1 MDYQLFVD
9 GIDAMASVYSFD
21 VLPDGSFGEIRMIA
35 VNKGFEGLFRLNP
48 NAPEFVPGMSYRY
61 FFSDPNFEIFCYKC
75 ASTREPLYSYVNAH
89 GSWLS
94 GQYLPLHSDEENTF
108 YCCYILKISKQMES
122 DELAKRS
129 SEIALEVLEM
139 SIKLHK
145 KQDFI
150 SAVAETAGD
159 IRRICCSEK
168 CSVVLVDRAKKEC
181 TFVNE
186 NGANENYLNGL
197 AESMKCSPYDMAMR
211 WENALRGSDCLLL
224 DDLSV
229 LKDRDPEW
237 YSSLDEKEIRS
248 IVLYAVRFNNELM
261 GSIWAA
267 NFDVEKIM
275 SIKEA
280 LELSTFFLGAIIA
293 NHQLLGRL
301 EILGMYDVLT
311 GVMNRNAMNKR
322 VDQLNADKGALP
334 AVMGVVFVDLNGLK
348 NVNDSGGHDEGDK
361 LLKRAVGLLKI
372 VYDEY
377 EIFRAGGDEFVIF
390 CPGITEAEL
399 ESRTA
404 ELRKLADD
412 TDNVSFAVGTGVFTG
427 DYNIINAMQIADERM
442 YIDKQE
448 YYRLNPEKRYRHG
461 NG

>member
-9 GIDAMASVYSFD
+9 GIDAAASVYSFD
-21 VLPDGSFGEIRMIA
+21 VLPDGSFGEIRLMA
-35 VNKGFEGLFRLNP
+35 VNKGFFGFFSLNP
-48 NAPEFVPGMSYRY
+48 NAPEFVPGMPYRK
-61 FFSDPNFEIFCYKC
+61 FFHDPNFESFCYKC
-75 ASTREPLYSYVNAH
+75 ASKREPLYSYVNAH
-89 GSWLS
+89 GAWLS
-94 GQYLPLHSDEENTF
+94 GQYLPLYSEEEDTL

-122 DELAKRS
+122 EELAKRS
-129 SEIALEVLEM
+129 SEIAREVLEM

-145 KQDFI
+145 NQDFI

-159 IRRICCSEK
+159 IRRICCSER
-168 CSVVLVDRAKKEC
+168 CSVVLVDRTNKEC

-186 NGANENYLNGL
+186 NGANESYLNGL
-197 AESMKCSPYDMAMR
+197 AASMRCSPYDMAMR
-211 WENALRGSDCLLL
+211 WEADLRGSDCLLL

-237 YSSLDEKEIRS
+237 YNSLDEKEIRS

-261 GSIWAA
+261 GFIWAA

-275 SIKEA
+275 SIKET

-301 EILGMYDVLT
+301 ETLGMYDVLT

-334 AVMGVVFVDLNGLK
+334 AVMGVVFADLNGLK
-348 NVNDSGGHDEGDK
+348 TVNDSGGHDEGDK
-361 LLKRAVGLLKI
+361 LLKRAAGLLKRAF
-372 VYDEY
+372 DEY
-377 EIFRAGGDEFVIF
+377 EIFRAGGDEFVII
-390 CPGITEAEL
+390 CQDITEDEL
-399 ESRTA
+399 ASRTA
-404 ELRKLADD
+404 ELRRLAAD
-412 TDNVSFAVGTGVFTG
+412 TDNVSFAVGTGFFTG
-427 DYNIINAMQIADERM
+427 DYDVINAMQIADERM

-448 YYRLNPEKRYRHG
+448 YYRLNPEKKRRHG
-461 NG
+461 SG